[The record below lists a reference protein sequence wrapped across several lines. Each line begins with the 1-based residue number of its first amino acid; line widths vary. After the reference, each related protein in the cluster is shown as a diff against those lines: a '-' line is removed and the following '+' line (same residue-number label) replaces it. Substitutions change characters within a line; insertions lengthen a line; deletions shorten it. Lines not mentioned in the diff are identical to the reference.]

1 MEYSVLGQFPDRAR
15 VASIPKQISTE
26 LATTLFQETVAS
38 QCTTHSP
45 KKQISVAFLGEWFFS
60 QKKRRVHSIFR
71 KLCRRRVLPIFLPI
85 KVYFSKKLN

>member
-38 QCTTHSP
+38 QYTTHSP
-45 KKQISVAFLGEWFFS
+45 KKQIFCSLFRRMVFFP
-60 QKKRRVHSIFR
+60 QKKGEYI
-71 KLCRRRVLPIFLPI
+71 P
-85 KVYFSKKLN
+85 FSENCAEEEFCQFFAP

>member
-38 QCTTHSP
+38 QYTTHSP
-45 KKQISVAFLGEWFFS
+45 RKQISVAFLGEWFFFP
-60 QKKRRVHSIFR
+60 KKGEYI
-71 KLCRRRVLPIFLPI
+71 P
-85 KVYFSKKLN
+85 FSENCVEEEFCQFISP

>member
-1 MEYSVLGQFPDRAR
+1 MEYSVWGQFPDRAR

-38 QCTTHSP
+38 QYTTHSP
-45 KKQISVAFLGEWFFS
+45 KKQISVAFLGEWFFFP
-60 QKKRRVHSIFR
+60 KTKERVHSIFR

-85 KVYFSKKLN
+85 KFYLSKN